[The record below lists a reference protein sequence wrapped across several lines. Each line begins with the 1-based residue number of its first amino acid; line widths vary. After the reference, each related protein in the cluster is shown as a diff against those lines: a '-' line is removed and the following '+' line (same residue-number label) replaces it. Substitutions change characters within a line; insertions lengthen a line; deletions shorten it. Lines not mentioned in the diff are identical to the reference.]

1 MKYSEALRAGVPVPE
16 YDWARYGFSGQPG
29 ELADWLAAH
38 PLLDADL
45 ETVQTSV
52 RYDRPEQRR
61 LRDDLVKLRGSV
73 CAVCGPTPE
82 CTLDAAH
89 LPGRDWRLGHN
100 TTDDAILLRA
110 DLHRLLDAGL
120 AQIDGGIWRCGVA
133 GYERHDG
140 ARLWSEGQ
148 ARKSRPPTSGQSA
161 ENLKGRPGRVRFPD

>member
-45 ETVQTSV
+45 ETVRTSV
-52 RYDRPEQRR
+52 RYDRPEQQR
-61 LRDDLVKLRGSV
+61 LRDDLIKLRGPV
-73 CAVCGPTPE
+73 CAVSGAAPE

-100 TTDDAILLRA
+100 AADDAILLRA

-133 GYERHDG
+133 GYEQYDG
-140 ARLWSEGQ
+140 ARLWS
-148 ARKSRPPTSGQSA
+148 RLHSGA
-161 ENLKGRPGRVRFPD
+161 ERVPVSGDH